1 MNTRPYTDN
10 IPPNVSW
17 YKDRKD
23 WGMKNLNTA
32 PSNPK
37 APMQFWSDASTHY
50 GNWWE
55 AYTSNAGRVYRFIA
69 RDANGKPLLAPI
81 GSSRFFNTYATSKTI
96 CDTYTE
102 FAFMFPQGVPYLV
115 YETVPTSE
123 VATVNVEGGTL
134 PARDY
139 PVEFKSDTMFVLD
152 ASGEAAVIHYQ
163 EFIKAARGVV
173 QQTPEMK
180 VQIIKSLCDAPQTAE
195 QKLQAIRVVAQEATA
210 AKEVI

>member
-1 MNTRPYTDN
+1 
-10 IPPNVSW
+10 
-17 YKDRKD
+17 
-23 WGMKNLNTA
+23 MKNLNTA